1 MVQLQ
6 LKVAHVTNSGKG
18 KDSKLEASVNGVK
31 LTTKTRNITSYQW
44 HNVVV
49 ELPIDFVKQGTN
61 KVVLSLADNSA
72 PLFVQTM
79 QLLPPNIYAENGKLN
94 TTLFAQFGAI
104 DHVTGT
110 GNTKNLDPRLRP

>member
-1 MVQLQ
+1 MGSNVVEGVLINTHKINAKNHHGDKTLLIQDNILFLVTITASSPSMVQLQ

-31 LTTKTRNITSYQW
+31 LTTETRNITSYQW

-61 KVVLSLADNSA
+61 KVVYVG
-72 PLFVQTM
+72 F
-79 QLLPPNIYAENGKLN
+79 
-94 TTLFAQFGAI
+94 
-104 DHVTGT
+104 
-110 GNTKNLDPRLRP
+110 